1 MQDAWRAYLE
11 LALGLTDA
19 SKKRAQAAARK
30 LVGSSGATAAQLQ
43 TMAEELLSTGMA
55 NREALTRMI
64 RVEIDRTLGA
74 LGLATGEEVAAL
86 TERVG
91 NLERELAA
99 ARGTAPGGT
108 GLEPE
113 AEGARKVAATK
124 AVAKKTV
131 AKKTVAKKTV
141 AKKTVAKKTLA
152 KKAAA
157 ADAPAKKA
165 VAKKAA
171 PGRAVVAKKAAPG
184 KTVARRTATPGGG
197 AA

>member
-11 LALGLTDA
+11 LALGLTEA

-74 LGLATGEEVAAL
+74 LGLATGEDVAAL

-99 ARGTAPGGT
+99 ARRTAPGGT

-113 AEGARKVAATK
+113 ADGAGKAAVTK
-124 AVAKKTV
+124 AVG
-131 AKKTVAKKTV
+131 
-141 AKKTVAKKTLA
+141 KKTVAKKTLA

-157 ADAPAKKA
+157 PDAPATKA
-165 VAKKAA
+165 VAKKALA
-171 PGRAVVAKKAAPG
+171 KKTVAKKAAPG
-184 KTVARRTATPGGG
+184 KAVVAKKAVPGKTVAERTTTPGGG